1 MLPSPHPYFLYPRSD
16 LNIDVDDD
24 DDFINRRPNNPAAAA
39 AVARDFGQAVAIK
52 PDNLNYLFPK
62 AEQVFNEPE
71 PVKNEIP
78 IPNYE
83 GIIKEINKG
92 EIPIEL
98 DFFVGAEN
106 IDLKNEVMQL
116 GVEDDGLEFLSY
128 LQNDHC
134 ADITGV
140 IKIKIHIE
148 SGYILFDNVN
158 LNESIYD
165 FFYAQPDKT
174 KKLILIEFQISDTY
188 KKLHEQNWKTTIN
201 STSY

>member
-1 MLPSPHPYFLYPRSD
+1 M
-16 LNIDVDDD
+16 
-24 DDFINRRPNNPAAAA
+24 
-39 AVARDFGQAVAIK
+39 K
-52 PDNLNYLFPK
+52 
-62 AEQVFNEPE
+62 
-71 PVKNEIP
+71 
-78 IPNYE
+78 
-83 GIIKEINKG
+83 
-92 EIPIEL
+92 
-98 DFFVGAEN
+98 
-106 IDLKNEVMQL
+106 L

-134 ADITGV
+134 ADITRV

-148 SGYILFDNVN
+148 TGYIFFDNVN

-188 KKLHEQNWKTTIN
+188 KKLHEQNWKTTID